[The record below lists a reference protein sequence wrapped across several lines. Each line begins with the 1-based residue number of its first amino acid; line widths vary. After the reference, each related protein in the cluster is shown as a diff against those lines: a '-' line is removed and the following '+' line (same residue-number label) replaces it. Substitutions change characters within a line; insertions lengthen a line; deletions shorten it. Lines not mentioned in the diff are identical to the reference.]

1 MVNSALYSFWSCC
14 LQHLG
19 LLEALTRTQSL
30 QRLCIDLQAHC
41 DIPAGSKVRF
51 TSFTY
56 DQLLTVHKIDIK
68 FGNDPSNQFV
78 FLLSQ
83 ICAPCCVRS
92 TGKAYKKLKKSRGSN
107 SRHWSS
113 HAEPAGR
120 KKSGCTGNSCH
131 ISAAQMSR
139 RQTDRQTDIQ
149 TDRQTDTH
157 THTHTRSFC
166 YAAMFRQ
173 QHTSSAAAAAV
184 AAAA

>member
-19 LLEALTRTQSL
+19 LLV
-30 QRLCIDLQAHC
+30 CIDLQAHC

-83 ICAPCCVRS
+83 ICALCCVRS

-149 TDRQTDTH
+149 TDRQTHIH
-157 THTHTRSFC
+157 THTHTRSCC